1 MGNNALPK
9 EIVERFKGKVIA
21 ITGYEMDQVRYYSSF
36 SFVLIKTTTIIIMI
50 THVQVMVSPVGQPG
64 VNSSADVSV
73 PINWAYNH
81 HYMLWMT
88 GQNSEMKYVKPEPGD
103 VSAHGA
109 PLKWKAVDKPSA
121 ALRDDPSIPVS
132 QLFSEGNGGESRK
145 SFHGYPN
152 GYAQLI
158 ESPNLWH
165 ITPMQIDTRNRD
177 CGVKPEDVK
186 NCTTFTPGPEPK
198 QARYG
203 RGMPENPIYSG
214 LLECPGSSRFGGDPI
229 FYGEDTKTRQIDVSY
244 EMIPFGVCET
254 QVKDAASCYEA
265 AASFNIA
272 SLKNET
278 VSDSS
283 KPKCFVLTGSDG
295 TASVIFNT
303 NYSQQ
308 QECSRESVHV
318 GVAKTNVNVVM
329 NIHVDEDKD
338 NVTIVLSGPSS
349 GWFGVGFN
357 AQKMADMP
365 YTIVV
370 NSTGVIEQKIGT
382 CGSEADHC
390 PGTLLQNQVKL
401 VSNEVQGNTRTVVV
415 TRSIAGVTSDHYTFN
430 MSSSTQIPFIA
441 AVGSSQTFAYVVCVC
456 VCVRGCFF
464 FSLSLSLSL

>member
-1 MGNNALPK
+1 MVNILLHLVTMSVWRSTMTTKVKVTSISTSTLQELATHYGEVFWTVMCLFFLNNIYHLIQHQPTDMGNNELPQ

-21 ITGYEMDQVRYYSSF
+21 ITGYEMDQV
-36 SFVLIKTTTIIIMI
+36 
-50 THVQVMVSPVGQPG
+50 MVTPTGKPG

-88 GQNSEMKYVKPEPGD
+88 GSDSEMKYVKPQPGD

-121 ALRDDPSIPVS
+121 KLRDDPSIPTS

-177 CGVKPEDVK
+177 CGVRPEDVK

-229 FYGEDTKTRQIDVSY
+229 FYGEDTKTRQIVTSY
-244 EMIPFGVCET
+244 EMIPFGSCET
-254 QVKDAASCYEA
+254 EVKDASSCFEA
-265 AASFNIA
+265 AASFHIDTTKTW
-272 SLKNET
+272 KNET

-283 KPKCFVLTGSDG
+283 KPRCFVVTREDG
-295 TASVIFNT
+295 TASATYVIVCHLGHRNT
-303 NYSQQ
+303 QTIITKTQVQHGHIINFAVHARDRTYRRLHD
-308 QECSRESVHV
+308 ECGRHDVSSR
-318 GVAKTNVNVVM
+318 G
-329 NIHVDEDKD
+329 
-338 NVTIVLSGPSS
+338 
-349 GWFGVGFN
+349 
-357 AQKMADMP
+357 
-365 YTIVV
+365 
-370 NSTGVIEQKIGT
+370 
-382 CGSEADHC
+382 
-390 PGTLLQNQVKL
+390 
-401 VSNEVQGNTRTVVV
+401 
-415 TRSIAGVTSDHYTFN
+415 
-430 MSSSTQIPFIA
+430 
-441 AVGSSQTFAYVVCVC
+441 
-456 VCVRGCFF
+456 RGEG
-464 FSLSLSLSL
+464 